1 MKYSLI
7 TRDILLLFKVEGVA
21 MMTMPV
27 NFSPS
32 PFVVKL
38 SPLFSS
44 EGVVAEEL
52 LSVGVEDIAPKGFY
66 QSVQSDQSTF
76 SLFPLRPLAL
86 RAHQLHLFILHL
98 FILQQSVS

>member
-7 TRDILLLFKVEGVA
+7 TCDILLLFKVEGVA

-66 QSVQSDQSTF
+66 QSVPAFVTAIAIWVLPNSISWCSFQ
-76 SLFPLRPLAL
+76 AL
-86 RAHQLHLFILHL
+86 LN
-98 FILQQSVS
+98 

>member
-1 MKYSLI
+1 
-7 TRDILLLFKVEGVA
+7 

-52 LSVGVEDIAPKGFY
+52 LSVGVEDIAPLGFY
-66 QSVQSDQSTF
+66 QSVPAFVT
-76 SLFPLRPLAL
+76 AI
-86 RAHQLHLFILHL
+86 AI
-98 FILQQSVS
+98 